1 MKKLTNSFLL
11 IVMGLTLAQ
20 CTVTPERKVSPA
32 ENAFVLSWGGLQEF
46 QGVLWMFRDKYKI
59 NPRSYDEMK
68 SFARKFKL
76 NYNDPFERLEFIASG
91 DEVHDQ
97 AKIHYLLRA
106 GHESNDEIPDSW
118 KVEIEADALVNF
130 VSWESSVAV
139 VQGKNI
145 KCKLDDNGY
154 LSDYDLDSTGYYI
167 TKVPQEAIDKLRKK
181 N

>member
-1 MKKLTNSFLL
+1 MRSLTNFI
-11 IVMGLTLAQ
+11 IVVIMGLSFAQ
-20 CTVTPERKVSPA
+20 CTGTPERKVSPA
-32 ENAFVLSWGGLQEF
+32 ENAFVLSWTGLQEF

-68 SFARKFKL
+68 LFINKYKL

-97 AKIHYLLRA
+97 TRIHYLLRA

-130 VSWESSVAV
+130 VSWESSVAI

-154 LSDYDLDSTGYYI
+154 LSDYDLDSTDYYV
-167 TKVPQEAIDKLRKK
+167 THVPEEAISKLKGKK
-181 N
+181 